1 MRNTMNLYW
10 FRPPESKILRPVV
23 GVVLLVRLRVKVHG
37 GAPLLALYL
46 LTNKVGGPKVQVGYD

>member
-1 MRNTMNLYW
+1 MNLYW